1 MNEERIVAT
10 ILNLVA
16 GKLCLPVQLA
26 AAYFVPRKG
35 GLALH
40 TENIFARSLFSS
52 NMLSACKIPQ
62 EYFRF

>member
-35 GLALH
+35 GG
-40 TENIFARSLFSS
+40 SL
-52 NMLSACKIPQ
+52 CIQKIYSHAH
-62 EYFRF
+62 YFPAIC